1 MRTCPQPIALRL
13 ERLRGKLPLMYS
25 SSMTQKGI
33 SYTYWPVGKD
43 PQWTRAFSRMC
54 LHDQTD
60 CKCQWVFTIFNPTMQ
75 FWNSK
80 LNMHKPLVYVTGY
93 YYLRDS
99 GYPNAEGF
107 FTPYRGQRYHLQEWR
122 DTRNALTTGKEYFNM
137 KHSSERNV
145 IKRVFNLLKGR

>member
-1 MRTCPQPIALRL
+1 MDRRT
-13 ERLRGKLPLMYS
+13 
-25 SSMTQKGI
+25 
-33 SYTYWPVGKD
+33 
-43 PQWTRAFSRMC
+43 
-54 LHDQTD
+54 
-60 CKCQWVFTIFNPTMQ
+60 FTILCHLLWTVTGLSSTEIVDVKEMVVMFLHVLAHDVKNRIIQRKFIRSSETVLRHFN
-75 FWNSK
+75 
-80 LNMHKPLVYVTGY
+80 LVLLAVDVLARPNGLQVPMGY